1 MTSSKP
7 DRLPKPPPPNAITR
21 GFQHMNLGETHSVH
35 NKPEIKVRG
44 EKCAAIFKDEVRHKT
59 CGDSFFQKVNQRLKP
74 DFLEIVENL
83 ENLDSRKLGLLEN
96 TYVGQDMMFPEY
108 LTSDCIC

>member
-1 MTSSKP
+1 M
-7 DRLPKPPPPNAITR
+7 
-21 GFQHMNLGETHSVH
+21 
-35 NKPEIKVRG
+35 RG
-44 EKCAAIFKDEVRHKT
+44 EKWAAIFKDEVRHKT
-59 CGDSFFQKVNQRLKP
+59 CGDSFFQKVNQKLKP
-74 DFLEIVENL
+74 DFLEIV